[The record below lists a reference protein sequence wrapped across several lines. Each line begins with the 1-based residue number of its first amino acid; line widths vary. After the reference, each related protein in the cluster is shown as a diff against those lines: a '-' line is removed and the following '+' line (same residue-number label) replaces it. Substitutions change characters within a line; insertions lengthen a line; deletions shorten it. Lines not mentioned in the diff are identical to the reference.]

1 MGFPQ
6 GFLTKILL
14 FLGFHYAER
23 GAKNMGLF
31 LGTSPRVQQAYI
43 KCKNV
48 LSVAWQNLMSHAI
61 QKIFGP
67 NIFSMQLFTLIR
79 SYVQMCKRCITPSY
93 DSLFAQKLESHIT
106 HVFVYS
112 LQLQEIA
119 FKKFS
124 LQSRFI
130 RLGSYFCQLSIL

>member
-1 MGFPQ
+1 MYSKG
-6 GFLTKILL
+6 TKDEQQRYNRSTTEALHRTEITCYHVFFIHHSIHALIHHICNIGYFILID
-14 FLGFHYAER
+14 G
-23 GAKNMGLF
+23 N
-31 LGTSPRVQQAYI
+31 SQI
-43 KCKNV
+43 KTN
-48 LSVAWQNLMSHAI
+48 
-61 QKIFGP
+61 FGQ

-130 RLGSYFCQLSIL
+130 ELGSYFCQLSIL